1 VLLVLLSS
9 LLISSSWGLS
19 YKLILDK
26 ENFLDNKI
34 SMDTW
39 DNTSRLLSDSEKLAI
54 MLIILS
60 LY

>member
-19 YKLILDK
+19 YKPILDK
-26 ENFLDNKI
+26 EK